1 MLDWCGLFCGV
12 SLMLNCEFGLKRS
25 CPKFSAL
32 RDDQLTSKGRCISAF
47 GLCRS
52 LLYQN
57 AP

>member
-32 RDDQLTSKGRCISAF
+32 RDDQLTLKGRCISAF

-52 LLYQN
+52 L
-57 AP
+57 